1 MKKVFS
7 ILMLIPIFLYGQN
20 EKDTKNN
27 LSQNNV
33 YLETHLGGISQ
44 LLLNYERP
52 VSSDFFAKSKF
63 FNSEK
68 VIWLRRIG
76 LGYGANLTDGFSGSA
91 GFGGLL
97 AITMLTGKKNKHFE
111 VNAGAFL
118 GIEKLHYYFL
128 LPILNIGYRYQ
139 KPGSGFVFR
148 ANAGFPAIGVSVG
161 YAF

>member
-1 MKKVFS
+1 
-7 ILMLIPIFLYGQN
+7 MLIPIFLFGQN
-20 EKDTKNN
+20 ETNTNNN

-97 AITMLTGKKNKHFE
+97 AITMLTGKKTN
-111 VNAGAFL
+111 
-118 GIEKLHYYFL
+118 
-128 LPILNIGYRYQ
+128 ILKSTRVLSWALRSYTITSCCQY
-139 KPGSGFVFR
+139 
-148 ANAGFPAIGVSVG
+148 
-161 YAF
+161 

>member
-1 MKKVFS
+1 
-7 ILMLIPIFLYGQN
+7 MLIPIFLFGQN
-20 EKDTKNN
+20 ETNTNNN
-27 LSQNNV
+27 LSQNNF

-97 AITMLTGKKNKHFE
+97 AITMLTGKKTN
-111 VNAGAFL
+111 
-118 GIEKLHYYFL
+118 
-128 LPILNIGYRYQ
+128 ILKSTRVLSWALRSYTITSCCQY
-139 KPGSGFVFR
+139 
-148 ANAGFPAIGVSVG
+148 
-161 YAF
+161 